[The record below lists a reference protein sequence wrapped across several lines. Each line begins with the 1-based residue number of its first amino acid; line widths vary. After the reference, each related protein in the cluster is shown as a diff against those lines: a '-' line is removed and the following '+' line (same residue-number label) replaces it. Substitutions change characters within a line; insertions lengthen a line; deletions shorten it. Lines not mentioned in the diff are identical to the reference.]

1 MQRTVHCLVKL
12 SIRIK
17 LVAKYVLIC
26 LYCVTQVQ
34 RLQQCL
40 LVSVVKIAHRVRS
53 LTLHVILSTFRVD
66 ADSGM
71 ETIMLIAITNIAVTV
86 R

>member
-1 MQRTVHCLVKL
+1 MQRTVLSLVKL

-34 RLQQCL
+34 HLQQCL
-40 LVSVVKIAHRVRS
+40 SVSVVKIAHRVRS
-53 LTLHVILSTFRVD
+53 LTLHVTLSTFKVD

-71 ETIMLIAITNIAVTV
+71 EIIMLMVITNTAAIVH
-86 R
+86 